1 MYVMHVLST
10 MCSYFRQWQIQ
21 IFKLAGRGEDGGAQL
36 GPNRE
41 EGAGCENN
49 FCHPAGLIIIGLVCC

>member
-1 MYVMHVLST
+1 
-10 MCSYFRQWQIQ
+10 MCSYSRQWQIQ

-49 FCHPAGLIIIGLVCC
+49 FSHPAGLIIIGLVCC